1 MLASPRG
8 PGPHS
13 EHAHMAQTHVEGIDL
28 TMRMQ
33 AEVVI
38 GPINANNTEVTE
50 HPQVSLNI

>member
-1 MLASPRG
+1 
-8 PGPHS
+8 
-13 EHAHMAQTHVEGIDL
+13 MAQTHVEGIDL